1 MILIDD
7 LGINIS
13 VKYIGDNITD
23 CKEFISYMIS
33 IKAHKKPKGPDW
45 IVSKDH
51 FEDIKSKF
59 EYTIKIN
66 PWDSIGTNMKLQPY
80 PYQKEA
86 IYYALNNPNSL
97 LILPTGARQKSYW
110 SRNSFRI

>member
-1 MILIDD
+1 MIIIDD

-13 VKYIGDNITD
+13 VKYIGDNIAD
-23 CKEFISYMIS
+23 CKEFISYMIN
-33 IKAHKKPKGPDW
+33 IGARKKPKVPDW

-66 PWDSIGTNMKLQPY
+66 PWDSIGSHMKLQPY
-80 PYQKEA
+80 PYREFRSERR
-86 IYYALNNPNSL
+86 YTS
-97 LILPTGARQKSYW
+97 G
-110 SRNSFRI
+110 SRSGCRLRDGFRMRWRLYKHPA